1 MDDIIQPEDE
11 LRAKAE
17 KTVEAK
23 LGFKRHL
30 TVYLVINAFLFA
42 IWLITALVS
51 GGGAWFPWFVFVL
64 VGWGIGLTM
73 HGYKVYY
80 GEDEAKREKLVSEEM
95 QRLREAQ
102 GDTRGEAKEEKPADD
117 TAPPAAQ
124 D

>member
-1 MDDIIQPEDE
+1 MDDTTQPEDE

-17 KTVEAK
+17 EMVEAK

-30 TVYLVINAFLFA
+30 MVYVVINAFLFA

-64 VGWGIGLTM
+64 VGWGIGVVM
-73 HGYKVYY
+73 HGYRVYY
-80 GEDEAKREKLVSEEM
+80 GEDDAKRKKLVNEEMERMREAKGS
-95 QRLREAQ
+95 AA
-102 GDTRGEAKEEKPADD
+102 GEAKDVKPAEEKV
-117 TAPPAAQ
+117 PPAAQ